1 MARIIYPDSVLV
13 WNELFGNVKPKALA
27 LATPNPIDDF
37 LTEEGINL
45 VTDETNMG
53 KAMLAHKAFSDNEKL
68 AEELMEKHHNLFKT
82 PFSDHKKCVQVLK
95 KIYRSNV
102 HKLGDWGVTVDG
114 DNRISYPSDFLGRK
128 QCVLDLIAK
137 HGTFPPGTSPLETFL
152 ADNEID
158 LTVNHT
164 DTLDSAQALTD
175 WDPAHKLKEQKR
187 EERDNLLK
195 PIEKHLRG
203 IGAVAVAWYASAP
216 KKAGSIGFEIDDSP
230 QALVIRKVALNP
242 SEEITYSKLKVGGYV
257 TLLSEETVTIRPANN
272 PDAEPIELKPNVPFQ
287 IIRGMGKSTFKNTSA
302 TKQVTLEAEFLP

>member
-27 LATPNPIDDF
+27 LATPNPVDDF

-68 AEELMEKHHNLFKT
+68 AEELMEKHHKLFET

-114 DNRISYPSDFLGRK
+114 SGRISYPSDFLGRK

-152 ADNEID
+152 ADNDID

-175 WDPAHKLKEQKR
+175 WDPVHKLKEQKR
-187 EERDNLLK
+187 EERDNLLD
-195 PIEKHLRG
+195 PIKNHLRG

-230 QALVIRKVALNP
+230 QGTKTKDVIVKEGGIKTVHDAVIGSVMKNKSGIDLLVYRGKT
-242 SEEITYSKLKVGGYV
+242 ITGTPIVFKAGSLLKVESG
-257 TLLSEETVTIRPANN
+257 
-272 PDAEPIELKPNVPFQ
+272 F
-287 IIRGMGKSTFKNTSA
+287 STFVLKNES
-302 TKQVTLEAEFLP
+302 LAERAAVEVSLHK